1 MPAAPPAL
9 ATSDPGSFAMRTIT
23 ERKPRI
29 IQQVIETNCLSRRG
43 REELQRLAAEI
54 RDGAVSDP
62 FSVGEWAPG
71 GFDEEEQKAWVQEI
85 ARHAGRRWLEL
96 PWYFAEAYFYLR
108 LLIAFGY
115 YEASSGRTDPFQA
128 LKDEELAGTRGALV
142 LSRQIA
148 RALEG
153 IEPAGAALEFLLFS
167 SLWGN
172 RVDLGCFELDE
183 SRRREVLAHDRESL
197 VVDHSARVCAALA
210 GARRIDMILDNAGS
224 ELACDLLLATRLLP
238 GELPPA
244 HGGRTITLHVKRSPF
259 FVSDAMEKDVR
270 ATIAAFS
277 SDGDPLLGRR
287 GRLLENSLA
296 AGQLVIREHWF
307 WNGPL
312 HFTRLPS
319 GLREQLSSVDFVV
332 IKGDANYR
340 RLLEDR
346 KWDSWTSMDRIAE
359 YFPAAF
365 ACLRTMKSEIV
376 VDVPAEVA
384 ERLRAVDPEWLTNG
398 RRGLVRMCRPGRRG
412 C

>member
-29 IQQVIETNCLSRRG
+29 IQQVIETNHLSLRG
-43 REELQRLAAEI
+43 REGLQELAAGI
-54 RDGAVSDP
+54 GDGAVSGP
-62 FSVGEWAPG
+62 FSSRRWTPG
-71 GFDEEEQKAWVQEI
+71 SFDHEEQEAWEQEI

-96 PWYFAEAYFYLR
+96 PWYFAQAYFYLR

-115 YEASSGRTDPFQA
+115 YEASSCRADPFQA
-128 LKDEELAGTRGALV
+128 LKDEELAGTRGALA

-148 RALEG
+148 CLLEG
-153 IEPAGAALEFLLFS
+153 IGSEAPALEFLLFS

-183 SRRREVLAHDRESL
+183 SRRREVLSHDRESL
-197 VVDHSARVCAALA
+197 VVDHSAPVCAALA

-224 ELACDLLLATRLLP
+224 ELACDLLLAARLLS
-238 GELPPA
+238 GEPVA
-244 HGGRTITLHVKRSPF
+244 ASGARSITLHVKRSPF
-259 FVSDAMEKDVR
+259 FVSDAMDKDVR

-277 SDGDPLLGRR
+277 SDGDAPLCRL

-296 AGQLVIREHWF
+296 AGRLSIRDHWF
-307 WNGPL
+307 WNGPR
-312 HFTRLPS
+312 HFTCLPTE
-319 GLREQLSSVDFVV
+319 LREQLSSADLVV

-346 KWDSWTSMDRIAE
+346 KWDSWTSMDRITD
-359 YFPAAF
+359 YFPAGF

-376 VDVPAEVA
+376 VDVPAAMA

-398 RRGLVRMCRPGRRG
+398 RRGLVRLCSPGRRG
-412 C
+412 S